1 MNIEKKLVLG
11 CMAVAGIIIVPSIL
25 FNKPIIALL
34 GVIIDF
40 LPMLFGWFKKAMI
53 TISFPTAFGIIIALT
68 YLLFI
73 AWLFVPRALVLRTLF
88 AEFWFLSIIARIE

>member
-1 MNIEKKLVLG
+1 MNIERKLVLG
-11 CMAVAGIIIVPSIL
+11 CMAIAGIIIVPSIL
-25 FNKPIIALL
+25 FNKPIIALF

-40 LPMLFGWFKKAMI
+40 LPMLFGWLKKAMI
-53 TISFPTAFGIIIALT
+53 TISFPTAFGIIIILT

-73 AWLFVPRALVLRTLF
+73 SWLFIPRVIALRTLF